1 MKSVEI
7 AEKPNYVLRANE
19 VVYVPKYELLVP
31 QKKVV
36 WIITGPN
43 ILGFFI
49 FQDNLFSELNWPLR
63 TMLIELAIL
72 VSYAGGNKMAPSPF
86 EIWFYDNFVIVYR
99 EKNYY
104 SKKVSKKEYY
114 KFF

>member
-1 MKSVEI
+1 MNLFLGSNYITTPAGLICLNYIINLIRLVPVKSVEI

-72 VSYAGGNKMAPSPF
+72 VSYAGGNKMVPSPF
-86 EIWFYDNFVIVYR
+86 
-99 EKNYY
+99 
-104 SKKVSKKEYY
+104 
-114 KFF
+114 